1 MDNNLIYQKAIQ
13 TLLSEYQIY
22 LSGAN
27 QQEKDDRIKIVA
39 DTQNHHYQLLI
50 AGWKAD
56 KYRFKV
62 LFHLD
67 IIDDKIWLQQN
78 DTEFAIADE
87 LVEKGISRADIV
99 LGFLPQHHRVHS
111 GFAAA

>member
-1 MDNNLIYQKAIQ
+1 M
-13 TLLSEYQIY
+13 
-22 LSGAN
+22 
-27 QQEKDDRIKIVA
+27 
-39 DTQNHHYQLLI
+39 I

-67 IIDDKIWLQQN
+67 IINDKIWLQQN

-87 LVEKGISRADIV
+87 LVEKGVPRTDIV
-99 LGFLPQHHRVHS
+99 LGFLAQHIRAHS
-111 GFAAA
+111 GFATA